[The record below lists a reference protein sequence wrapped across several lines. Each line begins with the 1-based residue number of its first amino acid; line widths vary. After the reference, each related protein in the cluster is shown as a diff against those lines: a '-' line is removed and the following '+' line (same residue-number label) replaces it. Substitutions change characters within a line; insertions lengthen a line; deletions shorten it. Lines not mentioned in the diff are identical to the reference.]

1 MTFST
6 LYEALI
12 PVRELD
18 IINVKAS
25 DFAPFK
31 SPSKIGLLIKT
42 IVYSIELEKW
52 ALFTPIQNYTSFP
65 IYNFIS
71 NHFHSL

>member
-6 LYEALI
+6 LYEDLM

-31 SPSKIGLLIKT
+31 SPFKIGLLIKT
-42 IVYSIELEKW
+42 IVYSIELEK
-52 ALFTPIQNYTSFP
+52 
-65 IYNFIS
+65 
-71 NHFHSL
+71 

>member
-6 LYEALI
+6 PYETLI

-31 SPSKIGLLIKT
+31 SPFKIGLLIKT
-42 IVYSIELEKW
+42 VLYSLELEK
-52 ALFTPIQNYTSFP
+52 
-65 IYNFIS
+65 
-71 NHFHSL
+71 

>member
-6 LYEALI
+6 LYETLM

-25 DFAPFK
+25 DFHPPWLK
-31 SPSKIGLLIKT
+31 QKPSKCT
-42 IVYSIELEKW
+42 
-52 ALFTPIQNYTSFP
+52 
-65 IYNFIS
+65 
-71 NHFHSL
+71 

>member
-6 LYEALI
+6 LYETLM

-31 SPSKIGLLIKT
+31 R
-42 IVYSIELEKW
+42 
-52 ALFTPIQNYTSFP
+52 
-65 IYNFIS
+65 
-71 NHFHSL
+71 